1 MLDFFY
7 ALFVL
12 VFCHMEFMAEAQGL
26 WQAFTRVLF
35 LENATKMNGNANSL
49 YLFMIYKYFRLAWI
63 KQTTL
68 IEHV

>member
-1 MLDFFY
+1 
-7 ALFVL
+7 
-12 VFCHMEFMAEAQGL
+12 MAEAQGL